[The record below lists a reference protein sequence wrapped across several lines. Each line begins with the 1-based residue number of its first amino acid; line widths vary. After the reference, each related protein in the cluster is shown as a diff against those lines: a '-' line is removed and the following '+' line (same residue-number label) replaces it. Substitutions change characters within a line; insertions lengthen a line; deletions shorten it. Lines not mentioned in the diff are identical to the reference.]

1 MNSAQILVVDNDPA
15 AADQIRSILTAEGHP
30 AHILHD
36 GSTVLELLKKRSVEP
51 QMILLGV
58 ELPGQSGFEICE
70 SLQEDSELALI
81 PVVMLTAS
89 SQAESRLQAFQLG
102 AVGFLTKPIVAELLL
117 DQVSKALEV
126 RRQWESRFDSA
137 QKATTLPI
145 KADIQEPTPLPQFA
159 GAEPSSQALSLAT
172 DEPSLPGFP
181 QAEGRQVSFSDF
193 IRLLSS
199 HLDKEIPATTTP
211 HNLYEMAAAH
221 GINER
226 HLAGTLSRYTGLPLM
241 ADIPSEQI
249 RLGVLP
255 VPFCRKYSVVP
266 FQTADQELG
275 FAMTHPFT
283 MEVEDALMAH
293 RQAPRFIVAPEVIQR
308 LFTDQQAP
316 DTKAKIKAKTGKMDA
331 VDDIVDEL
339 HTQYQP
345 AAPKAAEVEEL
356 ELDDYASAPMIRLVN
371 RLIIE
376 AYQLHASDIHIEA
389 WEDAV
394 AVRYRV
400 DGILRDYHMLKPL
413 QLIQPLSAR
422 IKIMSNLNIAERRL
436 PQDGRIVFSKHN
448 RQNLDFD
455 LRVAIAPMNYGEKIV
470 MRLIDKQK
478 SMLPLEDL
486 GFSKRN
492 LELYRTLIQSPYGM
506 VLHVG
511 PTGSGKS
518 MTLYSALNE
527 INSPDINIQT
537 AEDPIEY
544 TLPRINQLQVNA
556 DNGQTFARA
565 LRAYLRQDP
574 DVLLVGE
581 IRDQETAHTAIEA
594 ALTGHLLLSTMH
606 TNDAASTLTRFIE
619 MGIAPFMISP
629 SVIMIC
635 AQRLVRRLCRH
646 CREPY
651 TPNPS
656 EKQQLGLTGS
666 QAVLLYQP
674 GGCEQCNGT
683 GFKGRVGVHELL
695 IPTERIRA
703 ALSQPGMTADQL
715 KQIAVQEGMV
725 TLYWD
730 AMDKVQQ
737 GMTSLNEA
745 LSHVKPDEFDS
756 KPKPAN

>member
-1 MNSAQILVVDNDPA
+1 MNSAQILIVDNDPTS
-15 AADQIRSILTAEGHP
+15 ADQIHSILTTEGHQP
-30 AHILHD
+30 HTLHN
-36 GSTVLELLKKRSVEP
+36 GSTVLETLRKHKLEP

-81 PVVMLTAS
+81 PVVMLTAN

-126 RRQWESRFDSA
+126 RQQWESRFESA
-137 QKATTLPI
+137 QKATSLPVTT
-145 KADIQEPTPLPQFA
+145 DIHEPTPLPQV
-159 GAEPSSQALSLAT
+159 EYTESSSQALSSEKNTSALADFHESQT
-172 DEPSLPGFP
+172 
-181 QAEGRQVSFSDF
+181 RKVSFSDF

-199 HLDKEIPATTTP
+199 HLDQEIPATTTP
-211 HNLYEMAAAH
+211 HNLYEIAALY
-221 GINER
+221 GINGR
-226 HLAGTLSRYTGLPLM
+226 HLAGILSRYTGLPLIT
-241 ADIPSEQI
+241 DIPVEQI

-266 FQTADQELG
+266 FQTDDQALG

-283 MEVEDALMAH
+283 LEVEDALMSH
-293 RQAPRFIVAPEVIQR
+293 RQAARFIVAPEVIQG
-308 LFTDQQAP
+308 LFIEQPTAARP
-316 DTKAKIKAKTGKMDA
+316 KLKSKTGKLDA

-345 AAPKAAEVEEL
+345 SNPKSAEIEEL

-376 AYQLHASDIHIEA
+376 AYQLQASDIHIEA
-389 WEDAV
+389 WENAV

-400 DGILRDYHMLKPL
+400 DGILRDHHMLKPL

-422 IKIMSNLNIAERRL
+422 IKIMSNLNISERRL

-478 SMLPLEDL
+478 SMLPLESL

-492 LELYRTLIQSPYGM
+492 LDLYRTLIQSPYGM

-527 INSPDINIQT
+527 INTPDINIQT

-544 TLPRINQLQVNA
+544 TLPRINQLQVNS
-556 DNGQTFARA
+556 DIGLTFARA
-565 LRAYLRQDP
+565 LRSYLRQDP
-574 DVLLVGE
+574 DVILIGE
-581 IRDQETAHTAIEA
+581 IRDQETAHIAIEA
-594 ALTGHLLLSTMH
+594 ALTGHLLLSTLH
-606 TNDAASTLTRFIE
+606 TNDAAATLTRFIE

-635 AQRLVRRLCRH
+635 AQRLVRRLCSH

-651 TPNPS
+651 TATPI
-656 EKQQLGLTGS
+656 ERQQLGLADN

-674 GGCEQCNGT
+674 GGCEHCNGT
-683 GFKGRVGVHELL
+683 GFKGRIGIHELL
-695 IPTERIRA
+695 VPTERIRT

-730 AMDKVQQ
+730 AMAKVQQ
-737 GMTSLNEA
+737 GITALNEA

-756 KPKPAN
+756 RPKIQA